1 MKTRRGPAQSW
12 AKSARSRFFTICPS
26 SFRSPRFP
34 EGVFFLSLLLPSPSS
49 RSRPYIYIYFFF
61 STGRFTSDRWWR
73 SSVAL
78 VASTFPAVFTRT
90 KLWEPLSLA
99 APSAAYVDH
108 LETTPHKKPTPFRKH
123 SSAGR
128 ACARQGGPLRAC
140 GRVSIKYREIRLW
153 ILISPVTNEESRG
166 RDRIRFS
173 RFSISF
179 DYVLFFG
186 HREDRLLRILLSFL
200 FLPRWKHCWM
210 RNCTIELIC
219 IFYRIFFELLFSDVV
234 RCI

>member
-1 MKTRRGPAQSW
+1 MYAHAADENEAAARAILRETGPFPLP
-12 AKSARSRFFTICPS
+12 RFFTVCPRHFEAPLSKGLLLFS
-26 SFRSPRFP
+26 SFSSFFP
-34 EGVFFLSLLLPSPSS
+34 PSPSPLE
-49 RSRPYIYIYFFF
+49 RYFFS
-61 STGRFTSDRWWR
+61 STGRFTYDRSWR

-78 VASTFPAVFTRT
+78 VASTFPTVFTRT

-153 ILISPVTNEESRG
+153 ILISPVTNERRG
-166 RDRIRFS
+166 RDFRHLPS
-173 RFSISF
+173 LSI
-179 DYVLFFG
+179 VLRSAFHG
-186 HREDRLLRILLSFL
+186 HRGTRDRNYCELFSF
-200 FLPRWKHCWM
+200 
-210 RNCTIELIC
+210 
-219 IFYRIFFELLFSDVV
+219 FYRVKKARSN
-234 RCI
+234 

>member
-1 MKTRRGPAQSW
+1 MSEIGPFPIFHHLSQFISKPPISRRGLLS
-12 AKSARSRFFTICPS
+12 FS
-26 SFRSPRFP
+26 SPPLS
-34 EGVFFLSLLLPSPSS
+34 FLSIAPI
-49 RSRPYIYIYFFF
+49 YIYIYFFF

-200 FLPRWKHCWM
+200 FLPR
-210 RNCTIELIC
+210 
-219 IFYRIFFELLFSDVV
+219 
-234 RCI
+234 